1 MGLPSAQTDLSDGL
15 IAVIGS
21 SAPAMASLQALR
33 SAGANVRWYCRDLDV
48 ASTVLLAS
56 APPGRLELSFADPLE
71 ADYRDFTAI
80 VSDAG
85 NALDSAVAERALA
98 ENVPINVVGKP
109 ARSNFTLPTPAS
121 WFGARRRKSQE
132 IAA

>member
-48 ASTVLLAS
+48 ASRVLLAS
-56 APPGRLELSFADPLE
+56 APPGRLDLSFADPLQ
-71 ADYRDFTAI
+71 AAYRDFTAI

-85 NALDSAVAERALA
+85 GALDSAVAERAHA
-98 ENVPINVVGKP
+98 ENVPINIVGEP
-109 ARSNFTLPTPAS
+109 ARSNF
-121 WFGARRRKSQE
+121 
-132 IAA
+132 